1 MTAAIVIS
9 ILLLL
14 SVVFIVFMQ
23 QPQFGKNPSGE
34 RLARVLA
41 SPNYRDGKFQNQSF
55 TPTMTEGVTWWDMLG
70 LLFRRQIDAAPK
82 SPLPSVRTD
91 LKDDSEKQPS
101 IVWFGHSSYLIKAD
115 GRNILVDPVFSGRA
129 APVSFF
135 GNSFKGS
142 DVYEVSDMPD
152 IDILLLTH
160 DHYDH
165 LDYETVKK
173 IKPKVK
179 HIVTSLGV
187 GAHLEHWGYPAGM
200 ITELDWHEQVAID
213 PGLSIHAAPARHFSG
228 RRFKRA
234 QTLWSS
240 FILHS
245 PSVKIYIGGDS
256 GYDEHFKEIGERFG
270 PFDFALLECGQ
281 YFDYWKQIHA
291 MPEEVAQI
299 AMDVKARAFM
309 PVHWAKFN
317 LAPHAW
323 KDPILRIT
331 EKAEEMGLVMA
342 TPQIGEKIVI
352 GAEYP
357 TAAWWESIA

>member
-1 MTAAIVIS
+1 MAVAIVFS
-9 ILLLL
+9 LLALL
-14 SVVFIVFMQ
+14 SLAFLAFLQ
-23 QPQFGKNPSGE
+23 RPSFGKTPSGE
-34 RLARVLA
+34 RLARIRA
-41 SPNYRDGKFQNQSF
+41 SPNYREEQFQNRSF
-55 TPTMTEGVTWWDMLG
+55 TPVMAEGVTMWDMIG
-70 LLFRRQIDAAPK
+70 LLFRRQADAVPE

-91 LKDDSEKQPS
+91 LKDDFGGKPS
-101 IVWFGHSSYLIKAD
+101 IVWFGHSSYLIKTD

-142 DVYEVSDMPD
+142 DAYTVADMPE

-165 LDYETVKK
+165 LDYET
-173 IKPKVK
+173 ITLLRPKVK
-179 HIVTSLGV
+179 RIVASLGV
-187 GAHLEHWGYPAGM
+187 GAHLEYWGYPAGM
-200 ITELDWHEQVAID
+200 ITELDWHEHVAID
-213 PGLSIHAAPARHFSG
+213 PALVIHAAPARHFSG

-240 FILHS
+240 FILQS
-245 PSVKIYIGGDS
+245 ASAKIYIGGDS
-256 GYDEHFKEIGERFG
+256 GYDGHFAEIGERFG

-299 AMDVKARAFM
+299 AVELKARAFM
-309 PVHWAKFN
+309 PVHWGKFN
-317 LAPHAW
+317 LAPHPW
-323 KDPILRIT
+323 KDPVQRIT
-331 EKAEEMGLVMA
+331 KKAKEMNLVIA

-352 GAEYP
+352 GEAYP
-357 TAAWWESIA
+357 VTPWWESVN